1 MYFWMVDR
9 ARSGG
14 DRVVEALARGVRAR
28 MALARARARD
38 GAWGNLMLDELSIRM
53 DAREEGTT
61 DARGFVWDEGWW

>member
-1 MYFWMVDR
+1 
-9 ARSGG
+9 
-14 DRVVEALARGVRAR
+14 